1 MADAARYVI
10 LVLGTLQLLL
20 SSGLVLGWM
29 GFVLMFRG
37 EGIFSADCS
46 ADERYSGAC
55 DKGEELAL
63 TTIYT
68 AGLAGKTMSPLPLGL
83 IIDRCESPR
92 LVGVVFAVGTTLGF
106 FLLAVSDSQ
115 GIIAFGVWL
124 FSFFGSGIQLNLF
137 QVASLFPDAKGLVM
151 GWFTTLFG
159 FSALVP
165 MMLFRV
171 WEWLDSPSDA
181 RSTLFLWYS
190 ALLCTFVAFSATI
203 GVKFNDGDRVRWG
216 WRGFE
221 IVPEVAIPSPPQ
233 RTMSRRVSVVGVTIS
248 QHLTPLNLPQAIQ
261 EGKDTKTSGCTEV
274 ACTVDYKVFL
284 LFFTLHFFRSLF
296 YLGAVDSQVT
306 SIAGSTVRSST
317 ITNILSAL
325 ESLRNVRISCEVK
338 GRSCAT
344 DSPRTGA
351 VCGNQWLDQT
361 VRDTSWPADR
371 PYHTPPQRCWS
382 GIRRQPRSGHFCFA
396 RLCSCRR
403 SLLASSS
410 CIRRSCFGRRERN
423 HHDVYIY

>member
-1 MADAARYVI
+1 MADGARYVI
-10 LVLGTLQLLL
+10 LVFGTLQLLL

-46 ADERYSGAC
+46 ADERSSGAC
-55 DKGEELAL
+55 EKGEELAL

-106 FLLAVSDSQ
+106 FLLAISDSQ
-115 GIIAFGVWL
+115 SIIAFGVWL

-137 QVASLFPDAKGLVM
+137 QVASLFPDGKGLVM

-165 MMLFRV
+165 MMLFRI
-171 WEWLDSPSDA
+171 WEWLDSPHDA

-190 ALLCTFVAFSATI
+190 ALLCVFVIFSASI
-203 GVKFNDGDRVRWG
+203 GVKFSDGDRVRWG

-221 IVPEVAIPSPPQ
+221 LVPPEVKIPSPQ
-233 RTMSRRVSVVGVTIS
+233 RMMSRRVSVVGVTVS
-248 QHLTPLNLPQAIQ
+248 QHLTPLNLPGAVQ
-261 EGKDTKTSGCTEV
+261 EEQDSKSSGCTKE

-284 LFFTLHFFRSLF
+284 MFFTLHFFRSLF
-296 YLGAVDSQVT
+296 YLGAVDSQAT

-317 ITNILSAL
+317 I
-325 ESLRNVRISCEVK
+325 
-338 GRSCAT
+338 
-344 DSPRTGA
+344 
-351 VCGNQWLDQT
+351 
-361 VRDTSWPADR
+361 
-371 PYHTPPQRCWS
+371 
-382 GIRRQPRSGHFCFA
+382 
-396 RLCSCRR
+396 
-403 SLLASSS
+403 
-410 CIRRSCFGRRERN
+410 
-423 HHDVYIY
+423 